1 MNNYPTE
8 MNKYTKKSRH
18 EALRDILAGGAVGDQ
33 AELRTALRKRGFPA
47 TQATISRDVRE
58 LGVVK
63 TPAGPGRSVYRIPAP
78 GAPGRPSLDA
88 ARKRLA
94 LLFRDFVVGVE
105 GPSHLIVVTTPP
117 GNASGVASLIDGF
130 QHPGV
135 LGTVA
140 GDDTIL
146 IVADGEARRAEFQ
159 RELRALLQGA

>member
-1 MNNYPTE
+1 MK
-8 MNKYTKKSRH
+8 KYTKKRRH
-18 EALRDILAGGAVGDQ
+18 QALRDILASGRIGDQ
-33 AELRTALRKRGFPA
+33 AELRAALRKRGFPA
-47 TQATISRDVRE
+47 TQATISRDIRE
-58 LGVVK
+58 LGVIK
-63 TPAGPGRSVYRIPAP
+63 APAGPGRSVYRAPAAGP
-78 GAPGRPSLDA
+78 AAPPSLEA

-94 LLFRDFVVGVE
+94 LLFRDFVTGVD
-105 GPSHLIVVTTPP
+105 GASHLIVVKTTP

-130 QHPGV
+130 QRPGI

>member
-1 MNNYPTE
+1 MNKYAIE
-8 MNKYTKKSRH
+8 MHKYTKKSRQL
-18 EALRDILAGGAVGDQ
+18 ALRDVLSSRRIGDQ

-47 TQATISRDVRE
+47 TQATISRDIRE

-63 TPAGPGRSVYRIPAP
+63 AQVGPGRFSYQPPAP
-78 GAPGRPSLDA
+78 GAAAPPSLEA

-94 LLFRDFVVGVE
+94 LLFRDFVTGVD
-105 GPSHLIVVTTPP
+105 GASHLIVVKTTP

-130 QHPGV
+130 RRPGI

-146 IVADGEARRAEFQ
+146 IVADTELRRTEFE
-159 RELRALLQGA
+159 RELRALLQGT

>member
-1 MNNYPTE
+1 MYKYAIE
-8 MNKYTKKSRH
+8 MNKYTKKARH
-18 EALRDILAGGAVGDQ
+18 QAVRDILDGGRIGDQ
-33 AELRTALRKRGFPA
+33 AQLRAALRKRGFPA
-47 TQATISRDVRE
+47 TQATISRDIRE

-63 TPAGPGRSVYRIPAP
+63 APAGPGRSVYQSPAA
-78 GAPGRPSLDA
+78 APAAPPSLAA

-94 LLFRDFVVGVE
+94 LLFRDFVLSVDGA
-105 GPSHLIVVTTPP
+105 SHLIVVKTTP

-130 QHPGV
+130 RQPGV

-146 IVADGEARRAEFQ
+146 IVADTEARRADFQ